1 MGDIARAESGQIF
14 GGEDEDEF
22 EIEVSDYRTGAVSG
36 WDAWRL
42 SNGRAA
48 YTEPAGAT
56 HDMPDGGRTGK
67 IPHPRSPFA
76 PYLSRRQ
83 RASRAAVSLG
93 VVVAAFLAITL
104 TFTPF
109 LYAGLRPTSTQPLPQ
124 GADRFYF
131 VPSVPWG
138 VVELDGS
145 ELAHRPEVGSGHPL
159 QLARGTHTLEWLAD
173 PFIPFHCSLSVPHA
187 NTDTCATQPLLDSSG
202 AFTGTLITEHESLLS
217 LNFHQLL
224 ALKMEIQTAMRDTSS
239 SATIQPGEHYRHPV
253 MLGNQQFDQI
263 AVADQ
268 TLTATMS
275 VVPTLQTGQPEPCS
289 MYPAHSEILPLCRAP
304 GQDCRD
310 LCTLS
315 PPKGVHARSN
325 DWLAAI
331 TARISWTYSTP
342 DGKVTAQDAAN
353 YRFNRTLVVLRFVW
367 TGTEWQ
373 VSPLIGDGAHL
384 AAANDISCESAR
396 EWLIDGVE
404 EDQIKSD
411 VPTIINGSYRS
422 TANAVAGCVVILPAS
437 IHTGGTFPTSP
448 LQTEM
453 PTFLGRFGALVA
465 ANDAAHAL
473 WPTLPQATP
482 HERMIAEAISHG

>member
-1 MGDIARAESGQIF
+1 MGDIIRSEFGQIL
-14 GGEDEDEF
+14 EEEDEF
-22 EIEVSDYRTGAVSG
+22 EIEVSDYRTGVVSG

-42 SNGRAA
+42 SNGGGV
-48 YTEPAGAT
+48 YTDPVGAT
-56 HDMPDGGRTGK
+56 HDMPDDSRTVDA
-67 IPHPRSPFA
+67 PHPRSPFG

-93 VVVAAFLAITL
+93 AVVAAFLVITL
-104 TFTPF
+104 IFAPF
-109 LYAGLRPTSTQPLPQ
+109 LYAGLRSTLAQPLPH

-138 VVELDGS
+138 VVELDGD
-145 ELAHRPEVGSGHPL
+145 ELTHLPTVGSGHPL
-159 QLARGTHTLEWLAD
+159 QIARGTHTLEWLAD

-187 NTDTCATQPLLDSSG
+187 DTDTCTTQPLLDSSG
-202 AFTGTLITEHESLLS
+202 KFTGTLITEHESLLS
-217 LNFHQLL
+217 LNLHQLL
-224 ALKMEIQTAMRDTSS
+224 SLKMEIQTAIRDISS
-239 SATIQPGEHYRHPV
+239 SATIQPGEHYQHPA
-253 MLGNQQFDQI
+253 MLGDQQVDQI

-268 TLTATMS
+268 PLTATMN
-275 VVPTLQTGQPEPCS
+275 VVPTLQTGQSEPCS
-289 MYPAHSEILPLCRAP
+289 VFPAPSEILPLCRAP

-310 LCTLS
+310 VCTLS
-315 PPKGVHARSN
+315 PPKGIDAYSN

-331 TARISWTYSTP
+331 TTRIVWTYSTP
-342 DGKVTAQDAAN
+342 DGKVTTQDAAN

-384 AAANDISCESAR
+384 AAASDISCESAR

-404 EDQIKSD
+404 RDQLKSD
-411 VPTIINGSYRS
+411 VPTIIDGFYHA
-422 TANAVAGCVVILPAS
+422 TANAATGCVVMLPAS
-437 IHTGGTFPTSP
+437 AHTGGTFPSSP
-448 LQTEM
+448 LQTEV
-453 PTFLGRFGALVA
+453 PIFLGRFGVLVA

-482 HERMIAEAISHG
+482 HEHMIADALSHG